1 MKSEARRIERPKV
14 ARLPAEL
21 TREDTI
27 TTTVI
32 YDLPM
37 KDYNKFLNKSSACK
51 SCKENG
57 RSAMDCA
64 KTEHWETRIE
74 EFLENGTMYLTN
86 VCRKMAAD

>member
-21 TREDTI
+21 TREDAI

-37 KDYNKFLNKSSACK
+37 KDYNLSLI
-51 SCKENG
+51 
-57 RSAMDCA
+57 
-64 KTEHWETRIE
+64 HI
-74 EFLENGTMYLTN
+74 
-86 VCRKMAAD
+86 